1 MAGPLAESVT
11 PVLDLPALRTRCP
24 DELSPRWLYDSYA
37 ALGLDYGPSFQP
49 VRELRRGRSMGEAEA
64 LVHLVLP
71 ESAQEPG
78 EAFGLH
84 PSLLD
89 GAFQAC
95 IALAGGEGGEAKAA
109 LPFVLDRLEL
119 LRPLPDRAGD
129 GIWAHLRLRPGTGGV
144 LKFDIDLA
152 DGEGRLHA
160 RLRGFTV
167 RVAGRPIVEEDT
179 PAALPAASVPLR
191 QAAEKHLAGLLA
203 REIGVDAAQIEPE
216 AAFEAY
222 GIDSMLIVRLTDVLE
237 ADFGPLP
244 KTLFF
249 EHQTLAALAGYFLE
263 HHAARLAELA
273 GVASARPAQA
283 LRAELA
289 VRRGEP
295 LAHAAGDQPIA
306 IIGMAGRYPGARDL
320 DEFWAN
326 LAAGRDGITEV
337 PLERWDHSRFYDPAP
352 GRPGKTNSKWG
363 GFLSD
368 FDRFDPL
375 FFNISPREAEFMDP
389 QERLFLQCA
398 WETLEDA
405 GHTRASLSGADV
417 GVFVGVMYEEYQLY
431 GAEKSQAG
439 QPMALGGSAASIA
452 NRVSYFCDFHGPS
465 LAVDSMCSSSLTAI
479 HLAIDSLRGGG
490 CSVALAGGV
499 NLTLHPNKYLAL
511 SQGRFM
517 SSKGRCESFGA
528 GGDGYVPGEGVGAVL
543 LKPLDRALAD
553 GDRIH
558 GVIRGSMLNH
568 GGKTNGY
575 TVPNPNAQAA
585 VIGRAL
591 DRARVSPRAISYVEA
606 HGTGTSLGDPIEIAA
621 LTKAYRKETDETG
634 FCAIGSVK
642 SNIGHSE
649 SAAGIAGLT
658 KLLLQMRHGRLVPS
672 LHSTT
677 LNPGIDFAATPFRVQ
692 RDLAPWRPPLR
703 DGREMPRIAGLSA
716 FGAGGSNAH

>member
-1 MAGPLAESVT
+1 M
-11 PVLDLPALRTRCP
+11 
-24 DELSPRWLYDSYA
+24 
-37 ALGLDYGPSFQP
+37 
-49 VRELRRGRSMGEAEA
+49 
-64 LVHLVLP
+64 
-71 ESAQEPG
+71 
-78 EAFGLH
+78 
-84 PSLLD
+84 
-89 GAFQAC
+89 
-95 IALAGGEGGEAKAA
+95 
-109 LPFVLDRLEL
+109 
-119 LRPLPDRAGD
+119 
-129 GIWAHLRLRPGTGGV
+129 

-152 DGEGRLHA
+152 DGEGRLYA

-167 RVAGRPIVEEDT
+167 RVAGRPVTEEAP
-179 PAALPAASVPLR
+179 PASPESPTRLRAATE
-191 QAAEKHLAGLLA
+191 AHLAGVLA
-203 REIGVDAAQIEPE
+203 RETGIDAAQIEPE

-222 GIDSMLIVRLTDVLE
+222 GIDSMLIVRLTDLLE

-249 EHQTLAALAGYFLE
+249 EHQNLAALANYFLQ
-263 HHAARLAELA
+263 HHAVAPAEARH
-273 GVASARPAQA
+273 QA
-283 LRAELA
+283 LQAGPA
-289 VRRGEP
+289 VRRSAPMAQG
-295 LAHAAGDQPIA
+295 AGDQPIA

-337 PLERWDHSRFYDPAP
+337 PAERWDHRSFYDPAP
-352 GRPGKTNSKWG
+352 GKAGKTNSKWG
-363 GFLSD
+363 GFLTD

-405 GHTRASLSGADV
+405 GHTRASLGGQDV

-465 LAVDSMCSSSLTAI
+465 LALDSMCSSSLTAI

-575 TVPNPNAQAA
+575 TVPNPNAQAE

-591 DRARVSPRAISYVEA
+591 DRAGVSPRAISYIEA

-621 LTKAYRKETDETG
+621 LTKAYRAETDESG

-642 SNIGHSE
+642 SNIGHCE
-649 SAAGIAGLT
+649 SAAGVAGLA

-692 RDLAPWRPPLR
+692 RDLAPWRRPVR
-703 DGREMPRIAGLSA
+703 DGREMPRIAGLSS
-716 FGAGGSNAH
+716 FGAGGSNAHLVIEEFPQEPASVPLDGPTVFPFSARDPERLAELLARHRAALERLGEGDMAAAACTLQEGREAFEERLAVVADSRAALLAALDRVLAGERNVLGMYRGRASGFGAAVTGFADPQDLARAWASGGRVDWRGLRGGKAARRIGETGGRQSRI